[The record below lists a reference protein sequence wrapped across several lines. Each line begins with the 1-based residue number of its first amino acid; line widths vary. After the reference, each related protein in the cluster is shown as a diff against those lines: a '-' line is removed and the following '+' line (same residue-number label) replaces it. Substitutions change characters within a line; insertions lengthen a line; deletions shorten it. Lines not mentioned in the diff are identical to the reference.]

1 MVTAFTAS
9 PARSAE
15 CGADEVLDRLQ
26 AEVTGALEP
35 ARLAQARALLQ
46 EYCGEAVTEAR
57 AEATAQATAAVEE
70 EVFEVFGIEL
80 RKADADSPGHNRLR
94 KR

>member
-46 EYCGEAVTEAR
+46 QYCVEAVTEAR
-57 AEATAQATAAVEE
+57 AQATAAVEE